1 MKCLITFGYEN
12 YVTDQDNL
20 QKVLDVLQNL
30 VLVGSDYVN
39 SEYIYTPKKEQ
50 KEFKIELINENK
62 IRELTQDERDDKEIN
77 AVKSTLSYKEGL
89 LKTEQ
94 EKNKAL
100 ACELELLKKESKKED

>member
-30 VLVGSDYVN
+30 VLVGSEYVN
-39 SEYIYTPKKEQ
+39 SKYIYTPKKEQ

>member
-30 VLVGSDYVN
+30 VLVGSEYVN
-39 SEYIYTPKKEQ
+39 SKYIYTPQKEQ

-62 IRELTQDERDDKEIN
+62 IRELTQDERDDKEIK

-89 LKTEQ
+89 LKAEQ
-94 EKNKAL
+94 EKNKVL
-100 ACELELLKKESKKED
+100 ACELELLKAQKED